1 METQQ
6 KPLKLCIPA
15 NIKHSKAALTL
26 LNSEECQI
34 EGTNIFDFLESKQ
47 KEEKWEVR
55 IDGSAYLG
63 NTNQN
68 DEAEG
73 IGAMIDI
80 RGNLLLGK
88 YFKDNF
94 VGGSIVTP
102 SGCLYTPV

>member
-1 METQQ
+1 METE
-6 KPLKLCIPA
+6 KKLPKLHIPL
-15 NIKHSKAALTL
+15 NIKHSKAALSL

-34 EGTNIFDFLESKQ
+34 EGTNIFEFLEKRQ
-47 KEEKWEVR
+47 KDKKWEVR
-55 IDGSAYLG
+55 INGSAYLG
-63 NTNQN
+63 NTNKN

-88 YFKDNF
+88 FFKDHF

-102 SGCLYTPV
+102 